1 MSLAHAWSTPLAVA
15 LSFAL
20 ATAVAPHQAH
30 AKEGERETAA
40 DARPFIEETRVVAP
54 GRVGDFELEGS
65 RYDPARKD
73 AGVAFRYRLP
83 AHPEMR
89 IDLFVYPAGLMPE
102 QDAIAAGMTPFLAT
116 FEEGVRQKYYDRFE
130 LLERTSFEIAP
141 QAVPPTSASKPASKD
156 DALPAQT
163 EAPGDDTD
171 GIASLL
177 SALDPPPIRGERLDL
192 RYRMQMGFDE
202 PVPVR
207 SRGYL
212 FYRQLYYFKGRLTAT
227 EAAIGQADFDALTD
241 RAMRELIPA
250 IRAHNIGACAEQRI
264 TLGADI
270 VDANP
275 ADGALD
281 AAIGRVLAES
291 FTQMDQRNCHRTR
304 ADAEAAA
311 TADAETVVIVFDP
324 GDWASE

>member
-20 ATAVAPHQAH
+20 ATSVAPHQAH
-30 AKEGERETAA
+30 AKEGKRETTA

-54 GRVGDFELEGS
+54 RRVGDFELEGS

-141 QAVPPTSASKPASKD
+141 QAVPPTSAAKAGIEGRRIARADGSAGRRHRRDRLPAVRAGPAAD
-156 DALPAQT
+156 PWRAPGPALP
-163 EAPGDDTD
+163 
-171 GIASLL
+171 
-177 SALDPPPIRGERLDL
+177 
-192 RYRMQMGFDE
+192 
-202 PVPVR
+202 
-207 SRGYL
+207 
-212 FYRQLYYFKGRLTAT
+212 
-227 EAAIGQADFDALTD
+227 
-241 RAMRELIPA
+241 
-250 IRAHNIGACAEQRI
+250 H
-264 TLGADI
+264 
-270 VDANP
+270 
-275 ADGALD
+275 ADGL
-281 AAIGRVLAES
+281 R
-291 FTQMDQRNCHRTR
+291 
-304 ADAEAAA
+304 
-311 TADAETVVIVFDP
+311 
-324 GDWASE
+324 